1 MKMKQLNPVSQ
12 LDFGFASTPF
22 GECAIV
28 FSEDGVSA
36 LVFHQERTE
45 AISDLK
51 KRFSDIQLHENQ
63 LKAVQLCNQIFAEN
77 SSVELSVRGTEFQLN
92 VWNALCE
99 ITAGSTTT
107 YAQIAQKVG
116 KPKAVRAVGTA
127 IGANPVA
134 WFIPCHRVLRSDGA
148 LGGFRWGLELKVKM
162 LEREKEI

>member
-1 MKMKQLNPVSQ
+1 MKQLNSVSQ
-12 LDFGFASTPF
+12 LNFGFASTPF

-36 LVFHQERTE
+36 LVFHESRSA
-45 AISDLK
+45 AITDLK
-51 KRFSDIQLHENQ
+51 NRFYDIELHENNA
-63 LKAVQLCNQIFAEN
+63 KAELLCKQIFDGKAKTK
-77 SSVELSVRGTEFQLN
+77 LCVRGTEFQMN
-92 VWNALCE
+92 VWNALSE
-99 ITAGSTTT
+99 IPVGSTAT

-134 WFIPCHRVLRSDGA
+134 WLIPCHRVLRTDGS
-148 LGGFRWGLELKVKM
+148 LGGYRWGLELKVKM

>member
-1 MKMKQLNPVSQ
+1 MKIRQLNSVSQ

-36 LVFHQERTE
+36 LVFHENRNA
-45 AISDLK
+45 AIADLK
-51 KRFSDIQLHENQ
+51 NRFYDIELQENNA
-63 LKAVQLCNQIFAEN
+63 KAEQLCNQIFTDN
-77 SSVELSVRGTEFQLN
+77 YKLELCVRGTEFQRK
-92 VWNALCE
+92 VWSALCE
-99 ITAGSTTT
+99 IPSGSTTT

>member
-1 MKMKQLNPVSQ
+1 MKMKQLNSVSQ

-36 LVFHQERTE
+36 LVFHENRNA
-45 AISDLK
+45 AIADLK
-51 KRFSDIQLHENQ
+51 NRFYDIELQENNA
-63 LKAVQLCNQIFAEN
+63 KAELLCKQIFDEKAKTK
-77 SSVELSVRGTEFQLN
+77 LCVRGTEFQMN

-99 ITAGSTTT
+99 IPAGSTTT

-148 LGGFRWGLELKVKM
+148 LGGFRWGLVLKVKM
-162 LEREKEI
+162 LEREKKI

>member
-1 MKMKQLNPVSQ
+1 M
-12 LDFGFASTPF
+12 
-22 GECAIV
+22 
-28 FSEDGVSA
+28 
-36 LVFHQERTE
+36 
-45 AISDLK
+45 
-51 KRFSDIQLHENQ
+51 
-63 LKAVQLCNQIFAEN
+63 
-77 SSVELSVRGTEFQLN
+77 N

-99 ITAGSTTT
+99 IPAGSTTT

-162 LEREKEI
+162 LEREKKI